1 MFYTL
6 YHKARF
12 FIKSEC
18 ALYVN
23 FIIEMQNKTV
33 LITRTKLRLD
43 TTLRD

>member
-12 FIKSEC
+12 FNKSER
-18 ALYVN
+18 ALYLN

-43 TTLRD
+43 TKLRD